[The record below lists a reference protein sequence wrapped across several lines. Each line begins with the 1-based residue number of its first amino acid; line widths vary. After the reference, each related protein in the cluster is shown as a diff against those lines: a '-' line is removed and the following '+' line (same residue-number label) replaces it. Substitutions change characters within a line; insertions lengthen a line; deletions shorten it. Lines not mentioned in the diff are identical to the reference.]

1 MTKENK
7 MSKLDSILTKL
18 EYGLIAIS
26 AGLISFYINIIAL
39 TLLSKRWFWLNNDY
53 IAWPLI
59 IIVSLFSLYIAYITW
74 RKIDK
79 STRWATLKIN
89 IIMYHLDTVG
99 QNILFLFI
107 WLIAVSILLKSFSSS
122 SNPTPFHTLIS
133 FPLFNNINT
142 ILTSILGIL
151 SIFNFGKITVYR
163 LSINWNITYNKNIK
177 TINIWATNV
186 GSGTVAYR
194 LLGLYRKEDID
205 RIYQE
210 NNNWVLAKNLND
222 LTPLYCEK
230 RNINFENLSVGS
242 STSVNQISM
251 YDISKIEKCYIVYE
265 SSLEKIEIKEIDLD
279 E

>member
-107 WLIAVSILLKSFSSS
+107 WSHLTVD
-122 SNPTPFHTLIS
+122 ND
-133 FPLFNNINT
+133 FP
-142 ILTSILGIL
+142 S
-151 SIFNFGKITVYR
+151 
-163 LSINWNITYNKNIK
+163 NIK
-177 TINIWATNV
+177 TIAMIV
-186 GSGTVAYR
+186 MI
-194 LLGLYRKEDID
+194 L
-205 RIYQE
+205 
-210 NNNWVLAKNLND
+210 
-222 LTPLYCEK
+222 
-230 RNINFENLSVGS
+230 
-242 STSVNQISM
+242 ISL
-251 YDISKIEKCYIVYE
+251 VY
-265 SSLEKIEIKEIDLD
+265 LVFGIFM
-279 E
+279 